1 MPNGD
6 RDVAVTVGEG
16 ETGVA
21 VPTAVAPVRVF
32 ADREFRGL
40 TLAQFTSEC
49 GDQVAAI
56 AISFLVYGRSNSPFL
71 AAATYA
77 VTYLPW
83 VFGTLLLSP
92 LSDRYPRRTVMLI
105 CDGSRAVLVAILALA
120 SSFHAVPIGALIAIV
135 LVSSFFSPPFAS
147 ARSST
152 IPDIFESG
160 PSYVRA
166 VAVGRILQQL
176 DQVFGFALGGV
187 VVAAVTPQGALA
199 LDAGSFVASFLLV
212 SSHMRQR
219 PAAAPGPRQG
229 LWTMV
234 RNVVPDLAI
243 VWEHPARRALL
254 TFSAVTLLFLIAP
267 DALAVAYAFA
277 CDRL

>member
-21 VPTAVAPVRVF
+21 VSTAVAPVRVF

-83 VFGTLLLSP
+83 VLGTLLLSP
-92 LSDRYPRRTVMLI
+92 LSDRYPRRTVMLV
-105 CDGSRAVLVAILALA
+105 CDGGRAVLVAILALA

-135 LVSSFFSPPFAS
+135 LVSSFFSPPGRGSSASAACSPLARYRSATRFTSRWYPPTALAAARIDSPWSSCSSVKIRRHVRDESFCCFNRFSS
-147 ARSST
+147 ARSAADNFNRGGAVLAFTPTLRSRNR
-152 IPDIFESG
+152 SG
-160 PSYVRA
+160 RKSR
-166 VAVGRILQQL
+166 RIRT
-176 DQVFGFALGGV
+176 AR
-187 VVAAVTPQGALA
+187 
-199 LDAGSFVASFLLV
+199 S
-212 SSHMRQR
+212 
-219 PAAAPGPRQG
+219 
-229 LWTMV
+229 
-234 RNVVPDLAI
+234 
-243 VWEHPARRALL
+243 EH
-254 TFSAVTLLFLIAP
+254 
-267 DALAVAYAFA
+267 
-277 CDRL
+277 